1 MNNKNAI
8 SHDKSSALT
17 IFFYFCS
24 IINENSHHMQKY
36 KTNPSNQKIESIM
49 CGKNSISFDKPLV
62 MGILNLTPD
71 SFFDGG
77 QYIDA
82 NSILKRARQ
91 IISEGADIIDLG
103 AYSTRPGA
111 KDIDVEEEWRRMQPA
126 LAIIRKE
133 LPDVILSIDTFR
145 SELVRRVVGEF
156 GSCIVNDISGGTMDD
171 HMFATVA
178 ELNVPYIMMHI
189 KGTPQTMQSQ
199 AVYKDLMAE
208 LVMFFEER
216 VKQLNA
222 LGAKQIILDPGF
234 GFGKT
239 LEHNYQIMSQLEAFK
254 ALNLPLLIGIS
265 RKSMI
270 YKLLG
275 GEAKDSLN
283 GTTALNMVALLGGA
297 HILRVHDVKE
307 AVECVKIYNQML
319 MK

>member
-1 MNNKNAI
+1 
-8 SHDKSSALT
+8 
-17 IFFYFCS
+17 
-24 IINENSHHMQKY
+24 MQKY

-82 NSILKRARQ
+82 NSILKRAKQ
-91 IISEGADIIDLG
+91 IIAEGADIIDLG

-111 KDIDVEEEWRRMQPA
+111 ADIDVEEEWRRMQPA
-126 LAIIRKE
+126 LAIIRRE
-133 LPDVILSIDTFR
+133 LPDVVLSIDTFR

-156 GSCIVNDISGGTMDD
+156 GACIVNDISGGTMDD
-171 HMFATVA
+171 NMFATVA
-178 ELNVPYIMMHI
+178 ELKVPYIMMHI

-199 AVYKDLMAE
+199 TVYKDLMAE
-208 LVMFFEER
+208 LVQFFEER
-216 VKQLNA
+216 VKQLNE
-222 LGAKQIILDPGF
+222 LGAKDIIIDPGF

-254 ALNLPLLIGIS
+254 AFNLPLLIGIS

-283 GTTALNMVALLGGA
+283 GTTALNMVALMSGA

-319 MK
+319 IK